1 MNQPK
6 LTTRLQ
12 RSLAR
17 NALYST
23 RWLISRM
30 PHFVFKFFFIVF
42 MAVGRPLLNKKRLLA
57 LENLRTAFGREKDE
71 RQIQKIADDCFNT
84 FGKGMIDFIWLLDR
98 PKLIREK
105 VSIIGKEHL
114 DKTLQKGK
122 GAILLSA
129 HFGSFI
135 LMYLRMVKEGYKINV
150 IMRRMR
156 DQSFEKYI
164 SNFRDE
170 NGLRTI
176 YDLPPK
182 PCIQQSLKCLRNN
195 EILFILLDQNYGGM
209 GGVFVDF
216 FGQQAA
222 TATGPVIFSSR
233 TGSPILPIFIQGD
246 GDDHH
251 KITIEP
257 LVKLEE
263 SENNPQSLVNNV
275 AMLTKIIERRIR
287 QSPHEWGGWMHRRWK
302 SQEIIAVSENAG
314 L

>member
-1 MNQPK
+1 MDQPK
-6 LTTRLQ
+6 ITTRLQ

-30 PHFVFKFFFIVF
+30 PHFVFKFFFICF

-57 LENLRTAFGREKDE
+57 LRNLKTAFGREKDE
-71 RQIQKIADDCFNT
+71 RQIKKIADDCFNN
-84 FGKGMIDFIWLLDR
+84 FGKGMIDLIWFLDR
-98 PKLIREK
+98 PKQILEK

-114 DKTLQKGK
+114 DKTLQRGK
-122 GAILLSA
+122 GAILISA
-129 HFGSFI
+129 HFGNFI

-164 SNFRDE
+164 SSLRDE
-170 NGLRTI
+170 NGIRTI

-233 TGSPILPIFIQGD
+233 TGSSILPIFIQGEQENY
-246 GDDHH
+246 H
-251 KITIEP
+251 KIIIEP
-257 LVKLEE
+257 PVELEE
-263 SENNPQSLVNNV
+263 SQANPQSLVDNV
-275 AMLTKIIERRIR
+275 AILTKIIERHIR

-302 SQEIIAVSENAG
+302 SQEIT
-314 L
+314 